1 MSCSQAQDSVLF
13 MSVQLLY
20 LTESVLLETTWDKCC
35 QSGFCVLY
43 ICAAPALARECDPG
57 DHRVQVPAVAVLC
70 AVQ

>member
-1 MSCSQAQDSVLF
+1 MSCSQTQDSVLF

-20 LTESVLLETTWDKCC
+20 LPESVILETTWYKCC

-43 ICAAPALARECDPG
+43 ICAAPALARERDPG